1 MLLLLA
7 CTPSIESFPEDFRF
21 GTATAG
27 FQVEAGC
34 PTVDAEICEDRNSD
48 WYQWVTDPDLIA
60 DGGNFLSGDPMD
72 LAPGHYELYEQDFAL
87 AADLNTEVFR
97 FSFEW
102 SRLFPD
108 GAAEQA
114 TSVDELYD
122 HVDPVQLEW
131 MHDYIDAMVA
141 AGLEPMATVNHY
153 SLPLWVHDGKE
164 CNADPETCVASGWM
178 DQERIVPL
186 IALFSQFCAREF
198 GDDITWWLTLNEP
211 VAVFLSGFILP
222 NEERTNPPGISDMDK
237 GIAVAQ
243 AMAAAHGAM
252 AQAIHAEDADAQV
265 GVVINV
271 GQTFPKDPDRPAD
284 VTAAEH
290 MAYLY
295 NELIPGLFIDGRVDS
310 NLDGEQDGTLE
321 GVAGQT
327 DWLGL
332 NYYFSFEVIGLGI
345 SAFPGYA
352 YMDFF
357 PETLITDVEYL
368 GDAIDISAAYGLPLW
383 ITENGIANPTAD
395 HPDSFVTPAL
405 RITQAKALEHDLHG
419 YLYWSLVDNYEWN
432 HGMGMTFGLYE
443 VDLDTKARTLRP
455 IGERFGQIAGD
466 HGVPALE
473 E

>member
-1 MLLLLA
+1 
-7 CTPSIESFPEDFRF
+7 
-21 GTATAG
+21 
-27 FQVEAGC
+27 
-34 PTVDAEICEDRNSD
+34 
-48 WYQWVTDPDLIA
+48 
-60 DGGNFLSGDPMD
+60 
-72 LAPGHYELYEQDFAL
+72 
-87 AADLNTEVFR
+87 
-97 FSFEW
+97 
-102 SRLFPD
+102 
-108 GAAEQA
+108 
-114 TSVDELYD
+114 
-122 HVDPVQLEW
+122 
-131 MHDYIDAMVA
+131 
-141 AGLEPMATVNHY
+141 
-153 SLPLWVHDGKE
+153 
-164 CNADPETCVASGWM
+164 
-178 DQERIVPL
+178 
-186 IALFSQFCAREF
+186 
-198 GDDITWWLTLNEP
+198 
-211 VAVFLSGFILP
+211 
-222 NEERTNPPGISDMDK
+222 
-237 GIAVAQ
+237 VAQ